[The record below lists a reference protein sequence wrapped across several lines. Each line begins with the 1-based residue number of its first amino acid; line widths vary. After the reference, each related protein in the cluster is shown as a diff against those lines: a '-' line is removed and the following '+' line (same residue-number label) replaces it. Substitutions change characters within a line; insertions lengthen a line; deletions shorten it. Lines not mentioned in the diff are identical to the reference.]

1 MSSCFVKNL
10 LQDNAISL
18 ASFNKDK
25 IGEVACCVDSKIR

>member
-1 MSSCFVKNL
+1 MSSLVENL

-25 IGEVACCVDSKIR
+25 IGEVACCV